1 MEDPILP
8 KSRGS
13 GAPPAT
19 PNEETDRVGPVY
31 HDPAHPV
38 SNLSPEL
45 TRPGISTRRSPAAS
59 ALSAVRLAFGSG
71 LIGLSLWAL
80 FLPPIFPT
88 SDYAVVNAKL
98 VAIKASD
105 PGKVTNLSDKVS
117 PLKEVGGLVATV
129 TRDLLKMQRELEQS
143 QFARTKIQEQLQNL
157 DQLIEARQSSL
168 TEARSAAA
176 TARENA
182 KKATERTLGAA
193 REKVRLTEETLME
206 KQAGE
211 ARVAALLKDGIVTS
225 AQWSETRQQTLEAEK
240 MMTSAKLELAS
251 AEAKLNTFHQ
261 GSGGQVASEVEAL
274 ASRIDSIDSDLA
286 KLKVQRLDL
295 QSELASAENK
305 IAAVKA
311 HNLSD
316 LNYDL
321 TTPIRGVIW
330 RQHVAN
336 GENLREGQIVAD
348 VADAENIY
356 IEAFFRQEFIK
367 SIAVGDKTTIQLVPG
382 TQILSGRVVDIQ
394 VQDSSSKGPSIINT
408 GPIGNW
414 MLRVVIKTDSTPL
427 QTENIGKMAKVLISK
442 PDASFAQKAL
452 MALTLSLKG
461 HK

>member
-1 MEDPILP
+1 M
-8 KSRGS
+8 
-13 GAPPAT
+13 
-19 PNEETDRVGPVY
+19 
-31 HDPAHPV
+31 
-38 SNLSPEL
+38 
-45 TRPGISTRRSPAAS
+45 
-59 ALSAVRLAFGSG
+59 
-71 LIGLSLWAL
+71 
-80 FLPPIFPT
+80 
-88 SDYAVVNAKL
+88 
-98 VAIKASD
+98 
-105 PGKVTNLSDKVS
+105 
-117 PLKEVGGLVATV
+117 
-129 TRDLLKMQRELEQS
+129 
-143 QFARTKIQEQLQNL
+143 
-157 DQLIEARQSSL
+157 
-168 TEARSAAA
+168 
-176 TARENA
+176 
-182 KKATERTLGAA
+182 
-193 REKVRLTEETLME
+193 
-206 KQAGE
+206 
-211 ARVAALLKDGIVTS
+211 
-225 AQWSETRQQTLEAEK
+225 
-240 MMTSAKLELAS
+240 
-251 AEAKLNTFHQ
+251 
-261 GSGGQVASEVEAL
+261 ASEVEAL